1 MLVMLCC
8 LGGAEAMSVLS
19 RVATAVRQPLASLR
33 WQYTLLEG
41 GRRPMRLGVD
51 LEVRSN
57 DKGRGLYA
65 LRTLDKGAIV
75 GRYTGDAVPG
85 KIFEDNNS
93 DGLYAMELANGDV
106 IDGANE
112 ARSSFVRFINHSVW
126 HANCMASDAWEEGPI
141 AAVYIET
148 LKQIKPGEELFFNCT
163 REHLDSVEPPSS
175 VGVRAC
181 SERLCVSPFGTQ
193 TAPTTGTS
201 RDCRVTRSSGY
212 RSTTCRKVSVY
223 GVVASTAV

>member
-1 MLVMLCC
+1 MLRVLVIVCC
-8 LGGAEAMSVLS
+8 LGGVEAMSVLS

-163 REHLDSVEPPSS
+163 LDTLSL
-175 VGVRAC
+175 G
-181 SERLCVSPFGTQ
+181 
-193 TAPTTGTS
+193 
-201 RDCRVTRSSGY
+201 
-212 RSTTCRKVSVY
+212 
-223 GVVASTAV
+223 